1 MMGSERLRKGRQ
13 TAEHSNIP
21 LKLIFIANLGKWL
34 EISLSDY
41 WNLKVSAELKSEK
54 HAVTCQTL
62 GKEQGSGVELD
73 LLADEQL
80 CGEMGPSISALL
92 LPALH
97 CCRALINSAPAGTNQ
112 LPR

>member
-1 MMGSERLRKGRQ
+1 MVGNQLVRL
-13 TAEHSNIP
+13 
-21 LKLIFIANLGKWL
+21 L
-34 EISLSDY
+34 ELES
-41 WNLKVSAELKSEK
+41 VEELKSEK

-80 CGEMGPSISALL
+80 CGEMGPSTSALL
-92 LPALH
+92 LPALR
-97 CCRALINSAPAGTNQ
+97 CCRALINSAPVGTNQ